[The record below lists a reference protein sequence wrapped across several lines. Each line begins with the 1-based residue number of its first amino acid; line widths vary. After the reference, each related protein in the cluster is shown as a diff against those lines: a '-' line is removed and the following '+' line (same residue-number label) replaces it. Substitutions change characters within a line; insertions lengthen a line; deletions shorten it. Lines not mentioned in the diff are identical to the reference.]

1 MSIIFFSLIVYPII
15 FLLISR
21 IFYIYKK
28 YKFNKKVNIVEKIA
42 NLDNDPNNF
51 NDVITTIN
59 NNINN
64 IEDEKIREEFL
75 EKVNTILSK
84 YNSMGDYSNLDEL
97 RDLSLLIAI
106 YLLGQYTTN
115 ENIMRNVRNE
125 LNKEG

>member
-1 MSIIFFSLIVYPII
+1 MSIICFSGRVYPII

-28 YKFNKKVNIVEKIA
+28 YKFNKKVTV
-42 NLDNDPNNF
+42 DNYDPNNF

>member
-1 MSIIFFSLIVYPII
+1 MNIIFFSLIVYPII
-15 FLLISR
+15 FLLVSR

-28 YKFNKKVNIVEKIA
+28 YKFNKKVTV
-42 NLDNDPNNF
+42 DNYDPNSF

-84 YNSMGDYSNLDEL
+84 YNSIGDYSNLDEL

-125 LNKEG
+125 LNKGE

>member
-28 YKFNKKVNIVEKIA
+28 YKFNKKVTV
-42 NLDNDPNNF
+42 DNYDPNNF

>member
-28 YKFNKKVNIVEKIA
+28 YKFNKKVTV
-42 NLDNDPNNF
+42 DNYDPNNF

-84 YNSMGDYSNLDEL
+84 YNSIGDYSNLDEL
-97 RDLSLLIAI
+97 RDLSLLIAM
-106 YLLGQYTTN
+106 YLLGQYTAN
-115 ENIMRNVRNE
+115 ENIIRNVSNE
-125 LNKEG
+125 LNKRE

>member
-1 MSIIFFSLIVYPII
+1 MSIIFFCLIVYLII
-15 FLLISR
+15 FLLVLQ

-28 YKFNKKVNIVEKIA
+28 YKFNKKVTV
-42 NLDNDPNNF
+42 DNYDPNNF

-125 LNKEG
+125 LNKEGW

>member
-1 MSIIFFSLIVYPII
+1 MNIIFFSLIVYPII

-28 YKFNKKVNIVEKIA
+28 YKFNKKVTI
-42 NLDNDPNNF
+42 DNYDPNSF

>member
-28 YKFNKKVNIVEKIA
+28 YKFNKKVTV
-42 NLDNDPNNF
+42 DNYDPNNF

-84 YNSMGDYSNLDEL
+84 YNSMDDYSNLDEL

>member
-28 YKFNKKVNIVEKIA
+28 YKFNKKVTV
-42 NLDNDPNNF
+42 DNYDPNNF

-75 EKVNTILSK
+75 EKVNAILSK

>member
-1 MSIIFFSLIVYPII
+1 MNIIFFSLIVYPII

-28 YKFNKKVNIVEKIA
+28 YKINKKVTV
-42 NLDNDPNNF
+42 DNYDPNNF

>member
-28 YKFNKKVNIVEKIA
+28 YKFNKKVTV
-42 NLDNDPNNF
+42 DNYDPNNF

-84 YNSMGDYSNLDEL
+84 YNSMGNYSNLDEL

>member
-1 MSIIFFSLIVYPII
+1 MNIIFFSLIVYPII
-15 FLLISR
+15 FLLVSR

-28 YKFNKKVNIVEKIA
+28 YKFNKKVTV
-42 NLDNDPNNF
+42 DNYDPNSF

>member
-1 MSIIFFSLIVYPII
+1 MNIIFFSLIVYPII

-28 YKFNKKVNIVEKIA
+28 YKFNKKVTV
-42 NLDNDPNNF
+42 DNYDPNNF

>member
-28 YKFNKKVNIVEKIA
+28 YKFNKKVTV
-42 NLDNDPNNF
+42 DNYDPNNF

-97 RDLSLLIAI
+97 RNLSLLIAI

-125 LNKEG
+125 LNKEGW

>member
-21 IFYIYKK
+21 IVYIYKK
-28 YKFNKKVNIVEKIA
+28 YKFNKKETD
-42 NLDNDPNNF
+42 DNYDPNNF
-51 NDVITTIN
+51 DDVTTTIN

-115 ENIMRNVRNE
+115 ENIIRNVINE
-125 LNKEG
+125 LNKGE

>member
-28 YKFNKKVNIVEKIA
+28 YKFNKKVTV
-42 NLDNDPNNF
+42 DNYDPNSF
-51 NDVITTIN
+51 NDVITAIN

-97 RDLSLLIAI
+97 RNLSLLIAI
-106 YLLGQYTTN
+106 YLLGQYTAN
-115 ENIMRNVRNE
+115 ENIIRNVSNE
-125 LNKEG
+125 LKKGE

>member
-15 FLLISR
+15 FLLVSQ

-28 YKFNKKVNIVEKIA
+28 YKFNKKVTV
-42 NLDNDPNNF
+42 DNYDPNNF

>member
-28 YKFNKKVNIVEKIA
+28 YKFNKKVTV
-42 NLDNDPNNF
+42 DNYDPNNF

-97 RDLSLLIAI
+97 RNLSLLIAI

>member
-1 MSIIFFSLIVYPII
+1 MNIIFFSLIVYPII
-15 FLLISR
+15 FLLVSR

-28 YKFNKKVNIVEKIA
+28 YKFNKKVTV
-42 NLDNDPNNF
+42 DNYDPNSF

-84 YNSMGDYSNLDEL
+84 YNSMGNYSNLDEL

-115 ENIMRNVRNE
+115 ENIMRNVRNK

>member
-1 MSIIFFSLIVYPII
+1 MNIIFFSLIVYPII

-28 YKFNKKVNIVEKIA
+28 YKFNKKVIV
-42 NLDNDPNNF
+42 DSYDSNNF

-84 YNSMGDYSNLDEL
+84 YNSMGNYSNLDEL

-115 ENIMRNVRNE
+115 ENIMRNVRNK

>member
-1 MSIIFFSLIVYPII
+1 MNIIFFSLIVYPII

-21 IFYIYKK
+21 IVYIYKK
-28 YKFNKKVNIVEKIA
+28 YKFNKKVTV
-42 NLDNDPNNF
+42 DNYDPNSF

-125 LNKEG
+125 LNKGE

>member
-1 MSIIFFSLIVYPII
+1 MNIIFFSLIVYPII
-15 FLLISR
+15 FLLVSR
-21 IFYIYKK
+21 IFYICKK
-28 YKFNKKVNIVEKIA
+28 YKFNKKETD
-42 NLDNDPNNF
+42 DNYDPNNF
-51 NDVITTIN
+51 DDVTTTIN

>member
-1 MSIIFFSLIVYPII
+1 MNIIFFSLIVYPII
-15 FLLISR
+15 FLLVSR

-28 YKFNKKVNIVEKIA
+28 YKFNKKETD
-42 NLDNDPNNF
+42 DNYDPNNF
-51 NDVITTIN
+51 DDVTTTIN

-115 ENIMRNVRNE
+115 ENIMRNVSNE

>member
-1 MSIIFFSLIVYPII
+1 MSIIFFSLILYPII

-21 IFYIYKK
+21 ILYIYKK
-28 YKFNKKVNIVEKIA
+28 YKFNKKVTV
-42 NLDNDPNNF
+42 DNYDPNNF

-125 LNKEG
+125 LNKEGW

>member
-1 MSIIFFSLIVYPII
+1 MNIIFFSLIVYPII
-15 FLLISR
+15 FLLVSR

-28 YKFNKKVNIVEKIA
+28 YKFNKKVTV
-42 NLDNDPNNF
+42 DNYDPNNF

-84 YNSMGDYSNLDEL
+84 YTSMGDYSNLDEL
-97 RDLSLLIAI
+97 RNLSLLIAI

>member
-15 FLLISR
+15 FLLVSR

-28 YKFNKKVNIVEKIA
+28 YKFNKKVTV
-42 NLDNDPNNF
+42 DNYDPNNF

>member
-28 YKFNKKVNIVEKIA
+28 YKFNKKETD
-42 NLDNDPNNF
+42 DNYDPNNF
-51 NDVITTIN
+51 DDITTTIN

-84 YNSMGDYSNLDEL
+84 YNSIGDYSNLDEL
-97 RDLSLLIAI
+97 RDLSLLIAM
-106 YLLGQYTTN
+106 YLLGQYTAN
-115 ENIMRNVRNE
+115 ENIMRNVSNE
-125 LNKEG
+125 LNKGE

>member
-28 YKFNKKVNIVEKIA
+28 YKFNKKVTV
-42 NLDNDPNNF
+42 DNYDPNNF

-84 YNSMGDYSNLDEL
+84 YNSIGDYSNLDEL

>member
-1 MSIIFFSLIVYPII
+1 MNIIFFSLIVYPII
-15 FLLISR
+15 FLLVSR

-28 YKFNKKVNIVEKIA
+28 YKFNKKVTV
-42 NLDNDPNNF
+42 DNYDPNNF

-115 ENIMRNVRNE
+115 ENIMRNVSNE

>member
-28 YKFNKKVNIVEKIA
+28 YKFNKKVTV
-42 NLDNDPNNF
+42 DNYDPNNF

-97 RDLSLLIAI
+97 RDLSLL
-106 YLLGQYTTN
+106 GQYTTN

>member
-1 MSIIFFSLIVYPII
+1 MSIIFFSLIVYSII
-15 FLLISR
+15 FLLISS

-28 YKFNKKVNIVEKIA
+28 YKFNKKVTV
-42 NLDNDPNNF
+42 DNYDPNNF

-84 YNSMGDYSNLDEL
+84 YNSMSDYSNIDEL
-97 RDLSLLIAI
+97 RDLSLLIAM
-106 YLLGQYTTN
+106 YLLGQYTAN
-115 ENIMRNVRNE
+115 ENIMRNVSNE
-125 LNKEG
+125 LNKGE

>member
-1 MSIIFFSLIVYPII
+1 MTILFFGLIVYPII

-21 IFYIYKK
+21 IFYICKK
-28 YKFNKKVNIVEKIA
+28 YKFNKKETD
-42 NLDNDPNNF
+42 DNYDPNNF
-51 NDVITTIN
+51 DDVITAIN

-97 RDLSLLIAI
+97 RDLSLLISM
-106 YLLGQYTTN
+106 YLLGQYTAN
-115 ENIMRNVRNE
+115 ENIMRNVSNE
-125 LNKEG
+125 LNKGE

>member
-1 MSIIFFSLIVYPII
+1 MNIIFFSLIVYPII
-15 FLLISR
+15 FLLVSR

-28 YKFNKKVNIVEKIA
+28 YKFNKKVTV
-42 NLDNDPNNF
+42 DNYDPNNF
-51 NDVITTIN
+51 NDVITAIN

-75 EKVNTILSK
+75 EKVNIILSK

>member
-28 YKFNKKVNIVEKIA
+28 YKFNKKVTV
-42 NLDNDPNNF
+42 DNYDPNNF

-75 EKVNTILSK
+75 EKVNAILSK

-125 LNKEG
+125 LNKGE

>member
-1 MSIIFFSLIVYPII
+1 MTILFFGLIVYPII
-15 FLLISR
+15 FLLVSR

-28 YKFNKKVNIVEKIA
+28 YKFNKKETD
-42 NLDNDPNNF
+42 DNYDPNNF
-51 NDVITTIN
+51 NDVTTTIN

-97 RDLSLLIAI
+97 RDLSLLIAM
-106 YLLGQYTTN
+106 YLLGQYTAN
-115 ENIMRNVRNE
+115 ENIMRNVSNE
-125 LNKEG
+125 LNKGE

>member
-1 MSIIFFSLIVYPII
+1 MTILFFGLIVYPII
-15 FLLISR
+15 FLLVSQ

-28 YKFNKKVNIVEKIA
+28 YKFNKKETD
-42 NLDNDPNNF
+42 DNYDPNNF
-51 NDVITTIN
+51 DDVITTIN

-97 RDLSLLIAI
+97 RDLSLLISM
-106 YLLGQYTTN
+106 YLLGQYTAN
-115 ENIMRNVRNE
+115 ENIMRNVSNE
-125 LNKEG
+125 LNKGE